1 MSAANNQILT
11 PTGTEVVDLSI
22 DNKHNSVSSS
32 DGTMPDDDPS
42 TKALLELRP
51 LDIDYSPK
59 DDHEIEEIRD
69 LSPSEL
75 KDLMKTYPSIYDFI
89 PECVWQ
95 AMTTGEKG
103 LKKVDD
109 LDRLY
114 SIWGERLEDFKQHH
128 KESFG
133 VVQVAYPNLYSQ
145 ASKVAR
151 LDYET
156 MRKRFSQD
164 GGSSTNAC
172 VGVTL
177 VERMRD
183 LLIKKLPVSQQKLVE
198 LDGDLITTRVVPD
211 DDSDDGCT
219 PGGEDIVDGG
229 LPINPSPSTKPSRSL
244 SVWSKHSGVTTL
256 SSSSRSPT
264 PEHPGSFG

>member
-75 KDLMKTYPSIYDFI
+75 KDLMKTYPSIYEFV
-89 PECVWQ
+89 PERVWQ
-95 AMTTGEKG
+95 ALTTGDKG
-103 LKKVDD
+103 LKNVGD
-109 LDRLY
+109 LDRLHN
-114 SIWGERLEDFKQHH
+114 IWGERLQDFKQYH
-128 KESFG
+128 KESYK
-133 VVQVAYPNLYSQ
+133 VVQAAYPNLYAQ
-145 ASKVAR
+145 ASKHTR
-151 LDYET
+151 LDYDT
-156 MRKRFSQD
+156 MKRRFSQD

-183 LLIKKLPVSQQKLVE
+183 LLIKKLPGSQQRLVE
-198 LDGDLITTRVVPD
+198 VDGDLD
-211 DDSDDGCT
+211 HYH
-219 PGGEDIVDGG
+219 
-229 LPINPSPSTKPSRSL
+229 PIHSR
-244 SVWSKHSGVTTL
+244 
-256 SSSSRSPT
+256 RR
-264 PEHPGSFG
+264 